1 MLLNE
6 VFSQDLDEAGI
17 KDKLAK
23 AAAIGAVGAGI
34 LGGVYGANKLASI
47 PPVQSRIER
56 PIEIPAQDSNILSSY
71 KSVTPG
77 ASPHQ
82 EFPTAL
88 NDQSTVGRND
98 RIKNFKSVFLP
109 VVHQINQSIL
119 NDRHNLQMIL
129 NPKHKVTEHDRIL
142 VTNLAD
148 SYEVNLQKNDGSAKT
163 IHDLA
168 RELLYKVDAIP
179 DSLVLAQAALE
190 SGWATSDLA
199 RQGLN
204 FFGQKA
210 TARHQPY
217 QKISHTDGYDY
228 RSFNNLEHGIRS
240 YIHNLNTHRAYTD
253 FRNTRAQLHRQ
264 KNISSELMAK
274 ELTKH
279 LQAYSTSPEYPN
291 ELRKIM
297 FMIKSVK

>member
-1 MLLNE
+1 MLLRE
-6 VFSQDLDEAGI
+6 VFPDELNEAGI

-23 AAAIGAVGAGI
+23 AAAVGALGAGI
-34 LGGVYGANKLASI
+34 LGGAYGLNKLADI
-47 PPVQSRIER
+47 PPTQTRQEKI
-56 PIEIPAQDSNILSSY
+56 IDIPPQDSDY
-71 KSVTPG
+71 APGGRSVVPG
-77 ASPHQ
+77 GKIHA
-82 EFPTAL
+82 EFPSDL
-88 NDQSTVGRND
+88 VDQSTVGRND

-129 NPKHKVTEHDRIL
+129 NPKHKVTEHDRIF
-142 VTNLAD
+142 VTQLSETYD
-148 SYEVNLQKNDGSAKT
+148 VNFRKNDRSAKT
-163 IHDLA
+163 IHELS

-179 DSLVLAQAALE
+179 ESLVLAQAALE

-204 FFGQKA
+204 FFGQRA
-210 TARHQPY
+210 TAHHQSY
-217 QKISHTDGYDY
+217 QKISNTDGYNY

-253 FRNTRAQLHRQ
+253 FRNTRAQLHRE
-264 KNISSELMAK
+264 KNISSELMAQ

-279 LQAYSTSPEYPN
+279 LKAYSTSPEYPL
-291 ELRKIM
+291 ELRKIIQM
-297 FMIKSVK
+297 LKVAK